1 VLNPGRQTGSWRIFS
16 ELAGLEFA
24 VV

>member
-1 VLNPGRQTGSWRIFS
+1 VLNPGRQASAWRTFS

-24 VV
+24 VA